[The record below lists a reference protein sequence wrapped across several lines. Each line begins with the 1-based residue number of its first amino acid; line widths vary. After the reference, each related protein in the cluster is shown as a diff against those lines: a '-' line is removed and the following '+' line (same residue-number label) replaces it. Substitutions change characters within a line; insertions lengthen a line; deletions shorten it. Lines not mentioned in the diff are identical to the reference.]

1 MGIEDEFYQYLADL
15 KGSDGS
21 GTPPSSDQV
30 VGEILGVLGF
40 LASMQP
46 GERDRLR
53 ELFETMSN
61 EISSPSERYEPTE
74 VPSDL
79 LFVGTDGRRVVKGFH
94 YSREVLGQDGPV
106 IFPSSSEFVILG
118 AFADE
123 FIQERAEEI
132 QSSWDTYEEQSDAW
146 EIQMADFAFMV
157 AAEYDKN
164 PPGQME
170 DFLKNIN

>member
-21 GTPPSSDQV
+21 GLPTLGEQA
-30 VGEILGVLGF
+30 VGEIMGVLGF
-40 LASMQP
+40 LASIKP

-53 ELFETMSN
+53 ELFETISRD
-61 EISSPSERYEPTE
+61 ISSPSERYEATE

-94 YSREVLGQDGPV
+94 YSFEVLGHNGPI
-106 IFPSSSEFVILG
+106 IFPSSSEFIILG

-123 FIQERAEEI
+123 FVQKKAEEI
-132 QSSWDTYEEQSDAW
+132 QHSWDTYEEQNDAW
-146 EIQMADFAFMV
+146 EMQMADFALMI
-157 AAEYDKN
+157 ASEHDKN

>member
-1 MGIEDEFYQYLADL
+1 MGIEDEFYQYLEDL
-15 KGSDGS
+15 KGSDSPGMAS
-21 GTPPSSDQV
+21 LGDHT
-30 VGEILGVLGF
+30 VGEVLGVLGF
-40 LASMQP
+40 LASMEP
-46 GERDRLR
+46 GERERLR
-53 ELFETMSN
+53 ELFEQMSN
-61 EISSPSERYEPTE
+61 EIPRPPDMYEPTD

-106 IFPSSSEFVILG
+106 ILPSSSEFVILG

-123 FIQERAEEI
+123 FVQETAYEI
-132 QSSWDTYEEQSDAW
+132 ESSWDTYEEQSNAW
-146 EIQMADFAFMV
+146 EIQMANFANLI

-164 PPGQME
+164 PPGGLE

>member
-15 KGSDGS
+15 KGSDDS
-21 GTPPSSDQV
+21 GLPPISEQA

-40 LASMQP
+40 LASMKP
-46 GERDRLR
+46 GERSRLR

-61 EISSPSERYEPTE
+61 EMSSPSERYEATE

-123 FIQERAEEI
+123 FVQEKAEEI
-132 QSSWDTYEEQSDAW
+132 QSSWDTYEEQSHAW

-157 AAEYDKN
+157 ASEYDKN
-164 PPGQME
+164 PPGQIE